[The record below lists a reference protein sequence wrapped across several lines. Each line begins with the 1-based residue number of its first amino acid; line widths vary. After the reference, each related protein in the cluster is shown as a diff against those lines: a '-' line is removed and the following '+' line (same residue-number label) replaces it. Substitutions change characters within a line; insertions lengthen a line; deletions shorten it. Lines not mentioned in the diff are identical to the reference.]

1 MGASCTKIG
10 AVVSN
15 LLIQLNARRNEQK
28 KRHHRGGD
36 GQHHQRQDQQPQQ
49 TSSRTEKVLN
59 WTLGELSHF
68 ATDAERRDL
77 VSIGA
82 SVGFAASFGAPVG
95 GMLFIL
101 DDISSYFERHLLLRM
116 LVANAIG
123 TFCLAVQHGDL
134 SNYSIIN
141 IMGTY
146 GTPDDDIFVNR
157 LEEVPLYV
165 SIGIGG
171 GVLGGVFCAGHRWLR
186 RNVSNGFPSDGRR
199 ARWFR
204 LAEVAAVSVLTS
216 IVLFYLPTVSWACKE
231 YVVPVEGVDN
241 FRDWKTEAYYEE
253 AERKRFFCPEGEIN
267 EMATVMFGSRLDAI
281 KEILTDPSA
290 FQNRTLVSIGFV
302 FFVLTLITF
311 GTAIPSGI
319 FTPITLVGAALGGAC
334 GNLFH
339 DAIDEEI
346 SPSTF
351 ALLGMAAL
359 LAGVQRSTTSVAII
373 LVEGTGQVKILIPVI
388 IVVVI
393 ARYVAQ
399 SIHKYGVYETV
410 IDYKQ
415 LPYLPHE
422 NLKRYYDAVQVKDIM
437 SKPPLEVL
445 GPRERVGDLVELL
458 RRSSHNGFPVVDGGT
473 TGRFLGLARRAQ
485 IAALLECG
493 VFSKKPNISG
503 EGDLVAAAHGIRVGE
518 NGMDGESAPL
528 MHWAYK
534 INDDRYEHVLSVRD
548 KQSNPMESHS
558 DGISMHVNLDEER
571 NAEFSL
577 DHAPIML
584 SKYQQEVNKSI
595 RMSPIP
601 TPNRRRRSCSSS
613 WSLGEIPQ
621 DFCTVSRN
629 DVGNVVVPWHNAE
642 FSQYWVDLAAVAN
655 RGTYTVPEF
664 CPVSKAYKL
673 CELEDLYSIDS
684 FPYVLFLILPY
695 ICLYSIYH
703 IIVTALGLRH
713 IIVLGGSTG
722 GEVVGVLTRASFLDY
737 HIEEESGL

>member
-1 MGASCTKIG
+1 MYLREKALSVGQEGPLIHLGAIMGASCTKIG
-10 AVVSN
+10 AALSN
-15 LLIQLNARRNEQK
+15 FLIHLNARRKKQK
-28 KRHHRGGD
+28 KGHHRGGD
-36 GQHHQRQDQQPQQ
+36 GQHHQRQNQQHQQQ
-49 TSSRTEKVLN
+49 TSRTEKFLN
-59 WTLGELSHF
+59 WTLDELSHF

-186 RNVSNGFPSDGRR
+186 RNVSNGVPSDGRR

-231 YVVPVEGVDN
+231 YVIRGEGVDN

-388 IVVVI
+388 LVVVI

-399 SIHKYGVYETV
+399 TIHKYGVYETV

-473 TGRFLGLARRAQ
+473 TRRFLGLARRAQ

-493 VFSKKPNISG
+493 VFSEKPNITA
-503 EGDLVAAAHGIRVGE
+503 EGDLVAAADGIRVGTT

-534 INDDRYEHVLSVRD
+534 INDDRYEHVLSMSE
-548 KQSNPMESHS
+548 KQSNPTKRHS

-571 NAEFSL
+571 YDEFSL

-584 SKYQQEVNKSI
+584 SKCQQEVNTSI
-595 RMSPIP
+595 RRSLMP
-601 TPNRRRRSCSSS
+601 TPNRKRLSSSSS
-613 WSLGEIPQ
+613 WSLSEIPQ
-621 DFCTVSRN
+621 EFCTVSRN
-629 DVGNVVVPWHNAE
+629 DVCNVVVPWHNAK

-673 CELEDLYSIDS
+673 
-684 FPYVLFLILPY
+684 F
-695 ICLYSIYH
+695 
-703 IIVTALGLRH
+703 TALGLRH
-713 IIVLGGSTG
+713 IVVLGGSTG